1 MSSYTSSRIICV
13 VVKLYTSFY
22 RNSNGF
28 QDISTISSLYSM
40 DIQRFK
46 GYRCESDIALF
57 AIFEITLAGPLPL
70 TVKYNKLAWEHNFN
84 CTLK

>member
-1 MSSYTSSRIICV
+1 
-13 VVKLYTSFY
+13 
-22 RNSNGF
+22 
-28 QDISTISSLYSM
+28 M

-57 AIFEITLAGPLPL
+57 AILEITLAGPLPL